1 MMNSHLRSFLFS
13 AFLVIGSS
21 TLPAADWPMWRY
33 DAEHR
38 AASPE
43 QLPDQL
49 ELQWTLKLSQR
60 EQVWDDPLNHDLMP
74 YDRIFEPIVLGDR
87 IFLTFNDSDK
97 VVAYNTS
104 DGSESWSFYTNG
116 PVRLPPVGDNGNVYV
131 TSDDGFLYCL
141 AADTGKLRWKFRGG
155 PGPLKVLGNKRII
168 SAWPAR
174 GGPVIR
180 DGHLYFATSIWPFMG
195 TFIYSLNADTGA
207 VEWVNDSTGAQ
218 YIKQPHSAP
227 SFAGV
232 APQGTLVATDK
243 YLLVPGGRS
252 VPAAFDRSTGK
263 FVHFEIN
270 AGGKGNGGS
279 FVIAHGEEFFVHTR
293 YRGVRNYNL
302 STGKKGSF
310 TCNEPVL
317 TSPWLY
323 IATDEKG
330 KKEVQVVDAKRE
342 EAGLDDRSRRH
353 R

>member
-1 MMNSHLRSFLFS
+1 
-13 AFLVIGSS
+13 
-21 TLPAADWPMWRY
+21 MWRY

-43 QLPDQL
+43 ELPEKLQ
-49 ELQWTLKLSQR
+49 LQWTLKFSPR

-74 YDRIFEPIVLGDR
+74 YDRVFEPIVLGQR
-87 IFLTFNDSDK
+87 MFVSFNDSDK
-97 VVAYNTS
+97 VVAYATT
-104 DGSESWSFYTNG
+104 DGSELWRFYTDG
-116 PVRLPPVGDNGNVYV
+116 PVRLPPVGHQGKVYV

-141 AADTGKLRWKFRGG
+141 AADTGEVLWKFRGG
-155 PGPLKVLGNKRII
+155 PAPTKVLGNKRVI

-180 DGHLYFATSIWPFMG
+180 GDRVYFAASIWPFMG

-207 VEWVNDSTGAQ
+207 VEWVNDSTGSQ

-232 APQGTLVATDK
+232 APQGTLVATEK

-252 VPAAFDRSTGK
+252 VPAAFDRATGML
-263 FVHFEIN
+263 VHFEIN

-279 FVIAHGEEFFVHTR
+279 FVIANGNDYFVHTR
-293 YRGVRNYNL
+293 YRGVQGYSL
-302 STGKKGSF
+302 ADGKKGPI

-317 TSPWLY
+317 TSDFFY
-323 IATDEKG
+323 TATTNNGGKVVQAFSATDC
-330 KKEVQVVDAKRE
+330 
-342 EAGLDDRSRRH
+342 LDL
-353 R
+353 